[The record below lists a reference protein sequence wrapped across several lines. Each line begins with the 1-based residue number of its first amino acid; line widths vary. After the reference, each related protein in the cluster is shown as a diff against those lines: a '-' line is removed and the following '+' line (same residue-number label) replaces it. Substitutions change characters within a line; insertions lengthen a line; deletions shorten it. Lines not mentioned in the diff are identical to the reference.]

1 MNTQHSKIPAIVTAM
16 VGLLSVATLAF
27 CQTGGARDSTG
38 LADARNDGTSKT
50 IVTVDGVTCGSN
62 TSGGF
67 EVSSFHLGVTTVPAT
82 SGSGGGAPRPTFSD
96 LALRK
101 PFDSC
106 SPRLLLMAT
115 TGQHAKKLTLTSMDK
130 NNKPVVTMLLEDVQI
145 TNFQLQG
152 MDSAASPLEMLNFD
166 YFRLTVSDGQG
177 NATGPIVH

>member
-1 MNTQHSKIPAIVTAM
+1 MNQLHSKTPAALTAF
-16 VGLLSVATLAF
+16 VGLLSIATLAF
-27 CQTGGARDSTG
+27 PQNAVSREP
-38 LADARNDGTSKT
+38 ADAKNDGTSKT
-50 IVTVDGVTCGSN
+50 IVTVDGVTCRSN
-62 TSGGF
+62 TSGVF

-82 SGSGGGAPRPTFSD
+82 SGGGGGAPKPTFND
-96 LALRK
+96 LVLQK

-152 MDSAASPLEMLNFD
+152 VDSAASPLETLNFD

-177 NATGPIVH
+177 NTTGPIVH